1 MNATA
6 PAATPLSV
14 HSRAVGCCNA
24 GDVEGFADLH
34 APDAVLVTPAGT
46 FRGRAAIRR
55 YCAGIRA
62 AFPDLTLRVGLAV
75 EQGDTVV
82 AEWAGSG
89 SNTGPMALPD
99 GTSRPATGRAIA
111 HRGMQVAHV
120 RAGRIVE
127 HHIYWDRLAT
137 ARQLGLT
144 TDPDQ
149 LPAPGADRRRV
160 SLPSGSWMT
169 GLGLG
174 F

>member
-1 MNATA
+1 MNATG
-6 PAATPLSV
+6 PAATALSV

-62 AFPDLTLRVGLAV
+62 AFPDLNLRVGLAV
-75 EQGDTVV
+75 EHGDTVV
-82 AEWAGSG
+82 AEWVGTG
-89 SNTGPMALPD
+89 SNTGPVALPD

-127 HHIYWDRLAT
+127 HHLYWDRLAT
-137 ARQLGLT
+137 ARQLGVAA
-144 TDPDQ
+144 DPDQ
-149 LPAPGADRRRV
+149 QPAPDADRRRV
-160 SLPSGSWMT
+160 SLPPGPWLT

-174 F
+174 S